1 MGLTLLMK
9 TNLKLKNDIA
19 ILLMSEV
26 SMLLSAIWVFF
37 MKKKIQKSKILN
49 FNFKNL
55 GNNILDYPYVE
66 IKWLDIEGDAGW
78 SSTKDLKNQKLTTC
92 VSKDIYYLNQKV

>member
-1 MGLTLLMK
+1 MK
-9 TNLKLKNDIA
+9 T
-19 ILLMSEV
+19 
-26 SMLLSAIWVFF
+26 
-37 MKKKIQKSKILN
+37 KKIQKSKILN

-78 SSTKDLKNQKLTTC
+78 SSTKDLKNQKLTNMC
-92 VSKDIYYLNQKV
+92 FKRIFIISIKRYNQNIY